1 MKVGLLPL
9 FIPAQVLENPQA
21 LDFGRLSFFSS
32 ILLSELKGYL
42 KEKLPAVSCETF
54 LTLPELLK
62 SPPDIVLILSNSVQ
76 FGAVADWAE
85 QLKAT
90 LACPVWLAGSH
101 ISYAP
106 QTLPDTVDLGIL
118 GEIEVPIYQLLKLA
132 LQAGGA
138 ACLTPQ
144 MYRKVP
150 GVIYQSHGR
159 MYSGS
164 PAQEIPDLKRMPAPD
179 LTALESLPDYFAV
192 SIRTSR
198 MNDSLFSQLAFPP
211 TRKPRLYGVDYV
223 CDNMVA
229 VVHHYQRALSQ
240 YGLPPELFRQV
251 CSIFITDYQFVLQ
264 KKRLEEIVAKM
275 KSLYLHHVCFLTVHL
290 PVKSVSE
297 SLLRLLKSVNLQ
309 KVVLSFGP
317 FDHQEPLL
325 PPCNAQDLDRALALL
340 QRFRIGVI
348 GHFFVNPDAK
358 VERHSIFRTY
368 VYLKSNSTRFESLSC
383 TVLGATPGLGLWDAA
398 APQRKQKYASDLRH
412 YPWSTLSWE
421 KPSSQLPVAQKHL
434 SVSFFQEVYKACV
447 ELNARTAPFIT
458 PMHQEATL
466 KTHAE
471 MVKKFAEKYL
481 FPEARLLEL
490 VLEPEL
496 ALKPFLTDYHEVHQ
510 LWVVN
515 GVLSGTLPQPVDV
528 LVASA
533 SLHGLRDPQK
543 ALSHALLALKPGG
556 MVHVSILNPMF
567 IGFLG
572 QIFKWPPRQSIASYK
587 VLKWF
592 TDTTLSHLLDACG
605 LEIIELGYTAAE
617 IDRLRGTVEKLA
629 KQFEYF
635 SSRRIPQHGLYIREI
650 NILARKKKNA

>member
-1 MKVGLLPL
+1 LKVGLLPL
-9 FIPAQVLENPQA
+9 FIPSQALENPQA

-42 KEKLPAVSCETF
+42 KEKLPEIVCETF
-54 LTLPELLK
+54 LTLPEILK
-62 SPPDIVLILSNSVQ
+62 APPDIVLILSNSEQ
-76 FGAVADWAE
+76 FGEVSDWAE

-90 LACPVWLAGSH
+90 LSCPVWLAGSH

-106 QTLPDTVDLGIL
+106 QTLPDTIDLGIL
-118 GEIEVPIYQLLKLA
+118 GEIEAPIYQLLKLA

-138 ACLTPQ
+138 AFLTPQ

-164 PAQEIPDLKRMPAPD
+164 PAQEIPDLKRMPTPD
-179 LTALESLPDYFAV
+179 LTALSKLPNYFAV

-198 MNDSLFSQLAFPP
+198 MNDSLFSLLAFPP
-211 TRKPRLYGVDYV
+211 TRKPRLYSVDYI
-223 CDNMVA
+223 CENMVS
-229 VVHHYQRALSQ
+229 VVHHYQRALAP

-251 CSIFITDYQFVLQ
+251 CSIFVTDYQFVLQ

-275 KSLYLHHVCFLTVHL
+275 KSLYLHHVCFLTVHM
-290 PVKSVSE
+290 PVKAVSE
-297 SLLRLLKSVNLQ
+297 DLLRLLKSVNLQ

-317 FDHQEPLL
+317 FGHQEPSL

-358 VERHSIFRTY
+358 VERQSIFRTY
-368 VYLKSNSTRFESLSC
+368 VYLQSNSMRFESFSC
-383 TVLGATPGLGLWDAA
+383 TVLGATPGLSLWEAA
-398 APQRKQKYASDLRH
+398 APLRKQKYASDLRH
-412 YPWSTLSWE
+412 YPWSSLNWG
-421 KPSSQLPVAQKHL
+421 KPSPGLPVAQKHL
-434 SVSFFQEVYKACV
+434 TVSFFQEVYKACG
-447 ELNARTAPFIT
+447 ELNERTAPFVT
-458 PMHQEATL
+458 PTHQQARL

-471 MVKKFAEKYL
+471 MVKKFAETYL

-490 VLEPEL
+490 VLDAEL
-496 ALKPFLTDYHEVHQ
+496 ALKPFLAGYHDVYQ
-510 LWVVN
+510 LWVSN
-515 GVLSGTLPQPVDV
+515 GELSGTLPQPVDV

-533 SLHGLRDPQK
+533 SLHGLRHPRK

-556 MVHVSILNPMF
+556 MVYVSILNPMF

-572 QIFKWPPRQSIASYK
+572 QVFNWPERQSIASYK
-587 VLKWF
+587 VLKWY
-592 TDTTLSHLLDACG
+592 TDITLSHLLDDCG
-605 LEIIELGYTAAE
+605 LEVVELDYTMGNME
-617 IDRLRGTVEKLA
+617 QLRETVEKLS
-629 KQFEYF
+629 KQFEHF
-635 SSRRIPQHGLYIREI
+635 ASRRIPQHALYVREI
-650 NILARKKKNA
+650 NILARKRKNA